1 MASDIRNML
10 ANHAMLDV
18 AKKTRGLFET
28 YGYDG
33 AKLFLQT
40 QIKGLEKLRGLDDEE
55 TSGYISDA
63 TRAKIDSFFGS
74 DNFAAE
80 SFIVDT
86 KLLIRLKC
94 NGSYQRAAEML
105 TLQLEIVREL
115 SRQENTG
122 SKATTQQR
130 MTIPEIR
137 HWLNFNQ

>member
-40 QIKGLEKLRGLDDEE
+40 QIKGLENLRGLDDEE

-74 DNFAAE
+74 DDAALVGD
-80 SFIVDT
+80 FIDELQKAAQAFGGHKRFREFVDFQAEFF
-86 KLLIRLKC
+86 RDFD
-94 NGSYQRAAEML
+94 AAKKFYDEKE
-105 TLQLEIVREL
+105 TARN
-115 SRQENTG
+115 EN
-122 SKATTQQR
+122 
-130 MTIPEIR
+130 
-137 HWLNFNQ
+137 